1 MGLENVLVCNVR
13 GLHVGTLWHALR
25 DLVAA
30 QRISL
35 VCIQEAKLDVI
46 SDYDVIQL
54 LGIGFEY
61 AYLLAVHTHGGI
73 LVAWRTSVWVASG
86 LSTETFSVSVWL
98 RRVDDGSEWLLT
110 SVYGPILDSN
120 KDTFLAELHELRQVR
135 SGPWI
140 INGDFNLIYRAED
153 KNNDRL
159 NRRRMGQFHRFIND
173 ASLQEIHL
181 NGRLFTVMGGLI
193 PP

>member
-1 MGLENVLVCNVR
+1 
-13 GLHVGTLWHALR
+13 
-25 DLVAA
+25 
-30 QRISL
+30 
-35 VCIQEAKLDVI
+35 
-46 SDYDVIQL
+46 
-54 LGIGFEY
+54 
-61 AYLLAVHTHGGI
+61 
-73 LVAWRTSVWVASG
+73 
-86 LSTETFSVSVWL
+86 VSVWL